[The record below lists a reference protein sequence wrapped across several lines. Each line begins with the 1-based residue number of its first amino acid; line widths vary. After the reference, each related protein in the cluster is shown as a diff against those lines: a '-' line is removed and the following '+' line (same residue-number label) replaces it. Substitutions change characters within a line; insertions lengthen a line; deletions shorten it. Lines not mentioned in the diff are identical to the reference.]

1 MRYVM
6 TGHVTCRPD
15 WGPAASLLWFR
26 FGSLSRHV
34 STQERFM
41 SFCWQNNKIPERKE
55 SLSQPRV
62 CVCGLSSD
70 PLGTWHAREL
80 TSGSTNWAIFR
91 SANGLKVLQLSPY
104 IFSRSDSRAAIIL
117 AFYQPKFKG
126 FSFGFPLKDLW
137 PANCARILVSRLQY
151 ARNGPWETRKM
162 RQFLIEYHIFNRKL

>member
-26 FGSLSRHV
+26 FGSLSHHV

-55 SLSQPRV
+55 SLSL
-62 CVCGLSSD
+62 CGLWSD
-70 PLGTWHAREL
+70 PLGTWHAIEL
-80 TSGSTNWAIFR
+80 TSGCTNWAIFR

-104 IFSRSDSRAAIIL
+104 ILGRSDSRAAIIL

-126 FSFGFPLKDLW
+126 FSFGCPLKDLW

-162 RQFLIEYHIFNRKL
+162 WKI